1 MIELRTTHW
10 LLGIA
15 LAALVYAVAALLY
28 FSSTPPSAAAR
39 DRGIGGIEVGL
50 GPVGGASGAD
60 TTTEA
65 MEEVEPEQLPEPE
78 PTIEPEVVK
87 ETPTEPEQSLEITEE
102 PAEELITEVL
112 SEPPLPQPAQAETV
126 AGFSGQSGSQDAPD
140 HGEGDDTAGGG
151 NVGITPNYALTLQT
165 WLERHKEYPRNA
177 SRRRQEGVALL
188 YLKMDRRG
196 HVLDYRIE
204 ESSGHRWLD
213 QEVMD
218 MVDRANPL
226 PALPD
231 SMSQSTLEVVVPV
244 EFLLSRRR

>member
-15 LAALVYAVAALLY
+15 LAALVYVFAALLY
-28 FSSTPPSAAAR
+28 FASTPPSAAAR

-50 GPVGGASGAD
+50 GPMGGASGVE
-60 TTTEA
+60 TTTEVS
-65 MEEVEPEQLPEPE
+65 EEVEPEQLPEPE
-78 PTIEPEVVK
+78 PIVEPEVVEEK
-87 ETPTEPEQSLEITEE
+87 PPEPEQILEFTEE
-102 PAEELITEVL
+102 PAEELVTEDL
-112 SEPPLPQPAQAETV
+112 AKPPVAQPAQAETV
-126 AGFSGQSGSQDAPD
+126 AGFSGQAGNQDAPD
-140 HGEGDDTAGGG
+140 YGEGNGTAGGG
-151 NVGITPNYALTLQT
+151 TVGITPNYALTLQT

-177 SRRRQEGVALL
+177 RRRRQEGVALL
-188 YLKMDRRG
+188 YLKMDRMGR
-196 HVLDYRIE
+196 VLDYRIE

-231 SMSQSTLEVVVPV
+231 SMSQRTLEVVVPV